1 MSVAVSIKTNCD
13 NPDLVEKQFAKLRE
27 FYRIDKPMSLQELIK
42 CKFYDDYIIQDCL
55 VANQSAVTAGA
66 SKTLKTTIE
75 VNRAL
80 ALISGKDFL
89 GKFKVNRPSS
99 VFFATAESGKATVQA
114 TFRAMADQM
123 NIDLEQDAVK
133 PLSVNWWVPKAN
145 NAELMD
151 YFCFEAEQSGADV
164 CIIDP
169 LYQVLD
175 DAQSSYILNG
185 QQLATVCNRIL
196 EMGATPILVD
206 HAKRSSSNAKDF
218 EPLELDDISGAGKA
232 EYFRQWMLI
241 SRRSRFIAEPGEPH
255 QHDLWLTLGGSAGHA
270 STWALDISEQ
280 IQADRKR
287 AYTIETLARSE
298 VLQALQEARK
308 DASKSKADHKAEVL
322 EARMQRKA
330 TELIEQVY
338 KGDRSLALTQ
348 SDIEGR
354 IAVSGSEIKRV
365 LGIVI
370 GDGRLKLAHKVIEK
384 NGRKFDGYMLS
395 DSLELGEEWTG

>member
-1 MSVAVSIKTNCD
+1 MSSIAPTIKTDCD
-13 NPDLVEKQFAKLRE
+13 NPDLVDHDYSKLRE
-27 FYRIDKPMSLQELIK
+27 VYRIDKPISLQELLAS
-42 CKFYDDYIIQDCL
+42 KFHDDYIIQDCL

-80 ALISGKDFL
+80 ALVSGKDFL
-89 GKFKVNRPSS
+89 GKFKVKRPLS

-114 TFRAMADQM
+114 TFRAMADEM
-123 NIDLEQDAVK
+123 GVNLSAIK
-133 PLSVNWWVPKAN
+133 SLSVNWWVPKVN
-145 NAELMD
+145 NIELMD
-151 YFCFEAEQSGADV
+151 YFCFEAEQSGAEV

-196 EMGATPILVD
+196 AMGSTPILVD
-206 HAKRSSSNAKDF
+206 HAKRSSANAKEF

-280 IQADRKR
+280 FQADRMR
-287 AYTIETLARSE
+287 AYTIETLPRSE
-298 VLQALQEARK
+298 VLQARQEARK
-308 DASKSKADHKAEVL
+308 DASKSKADQKAAVL

-338 KGDRSLALTQ
+338 KGDRSLALSQ

-370 GDGRLKLAHKVIEK
+370 GDGRLKLVQNVITK
-384 NGRKFDGYMLS
+384 NGRRYDGYMLS
-395 DSLELGEEWTG
+395 DSLGLGEEWTG